1 MKSGLLIS
9 AFIVSF
15 TLASMVTSASPV
27 EKETRN
33 VTGFTKVS
41 FGVSGDLYINIGSE
55 FKVVLEGE
63 KSLLEEIRTE
73 VSGTKLVIKNENWHS
88 HNNERVTVYITMPA
102 IEGLGVSGSGK
113 AEIRDAVKATNLDF
127 SVSGSGK
134 ILTGDVAASNLNV
147 GISGSGDV
155 IIGGGGEAAKADV
168 SISGSGNYTGESLKL
183 GDADFSISGSGSCK
197 CFVSENL
204 KASVSGS
211 GNIIYSGSP
220 KIDARVSGS
229 GRVKSK

>member
-1 MKSGLLIS
+1 MKTRLLIS
-9 AFIVSF
+9 AFIVTL
-15 TLASMVTSASPV
+15 TLASTVARGENI

-63 KSLLEEIRTE
+63 KSLLEEIKTD
-73 VSGTKLVIKNENWHS
+73 VSGTKLVIKKDSWYS

-113 AEIRDAVKATNLDF
+113 AEIKDAVKAPNLDL

-134 ILTGDVAASNLNV
+134 IFTGDVAATNLNV

-155 IIGGGGEAAKADV
+155 IIGGSGEAGKADI
-168 SISGSGNYTGESLKL
+168 SISGSGNYSGETLKL
-183 GDADFSISGSGSCK
+183 ANADFSISGSGSCK
-197 CFVSENL
+197 CFVTENL

-211 GNIIYSGSP
+211 GNITYSGSP
-220 KIDARVSGS
+220 KIDTRISGS
-229 GRVKSK
+229 GHVKSK

>member
-1 MKSGLLIS
+1 MKSALLIS

-15 TLASMVTSASPV
+15 TLASAAATGENL

-41 FGVSGDLYINIGSE
+41 FGVSGDLYINFGSE

-63 KSLLEEIRTE
+63 KSLLEEIKTE

-88 HNNERVTVYITMPA
+88 HNNERVTVYITMPSL
-102 IEGLGVSGSGK
+102 EGLGVSGSGK
-113 AEIRDAVKATNLDF
+113 AEIKDAVKASSLDL

-134 ILTGDVAASNLNV
+134 ILTGDVTSGNLNV

-155 IIGGGGEAAKADV
+155 IIGGSGETAKADI
-168 SISGSGNYTGESLKL
+168 SISGSGNYSGESLKL
-183 GDADFSISGSGSCK
+183 ADADFSISGSGSCK

-204 KASVSGS
+204 NASVSGS
-211 GNIIYSGSP
+211 GNITYSGSP
-220 KIDARVSGS
+220 KIDAKVSGS
-229 GRVKSK
+229 GHVKSK

>member
-1 MKSGLLIS
+1 MKSRLLIS

-15 TLASMVTSASPV
+15 TLASAVTSAASV

-41 FGVSGDLYINIGSE
+41 FGVAGDLYINIGSE

-63 KSLLEEIRTE
+63 KSLLEEIKTE
-73 VSGTKLVIKNENWHS
+73 VSGSKLVIKNENWHTF
-88 HNNERVTVYITMPA
+88 HNERVTVYITMPA

-113 AEIRDAVKATNLDF
+113 AEIKDAIKAANLDF

-183 GDADFSISGSGSCK
+183 ADADFSISGSGSCK

-211 GNIIYSGSP
+211 GNITYSGNP

-229 GRVKSK
+229 GHVKSK

>member
-1 MKSGLLIS
+1 MKSRLLIS
-9 AFIVSF
+9 AFIVSLTF
-15 TLASMVTSASPV
+15 ASSVARGENS

-33 VTGFTKVS
+33 VTGFTKVN
-41 FGVSGDLYINIGSE
+41 FGVAGDLYINIGSE

-63 KSLLEEIRTE
+63 KSLLEDIKTE

-88 HNNERVTVYITMPA
+88 HHNERVTVYITMPA

-113 AEIRDAVKATNLDF
+113 AEIKDAVKASNLDF

-134 ILTGDVAASNLNV
+134 ILAGDIAASNLNV

-155 IIGGGGEAAKADV
+155 LIGGNGEAAKADI
-168 SISGSGNYTGESLKL
+168 SISGSGNYSGESLKL
-183 GDADFSISGSGSCK
+183 ADADFSISGSGSCK
-197 CFVSENL
+197 CFVTENL

-211 GNIIYSGSP
+211 GNITYSGTHR
-220 KIDARVSGS
+220 IDAKVSGS
-229 GRVKSK
+229 GHVRSK

>member
-1 MKSGLLIS
+1 MKSRLLIS

-15 TLASMVTSASPV
+15 AFVTTVSSAAGV
-27 EKETRN
+27 EKESRN
-33 VTGFTKVS
+33 VTGFTKVN
-41 FGVSGDLYINIGSE
+41 FGVAGDLYINIGSE

-63 KSLLEEIRTE
+63 KSLLEEIKTE
-73 VSGTKLVIKNENWHS
+73 VSGTKLSIKNENGHS

-113 AEIRDAVKATNLDF
+113 AEIRDAVKATSLDF

-134 ILTGDVAASNLNV
+134 ILTGDVTASNLNV

-155 IIGGGGEAAKADV
+155 IIGGGEAANADI
-168 SISGSGNYTGESLKL
+168 SISGSGNYSGESLKL
-183 GDADFSISGSGSCK
+183 ADADFSISGSGSCK

-211 GNIIYSGSP
+211 GNITYSGSP

-229 GRVKSK
+229 GHVKSK